1 MEQKTDDDVRV
12 TDVAAE
18 SAAGAD
24 LDERDLVDGQVQ
36 RWAAVLPQL
45 DLRVES
51 LVERIYALSKYL
63 QRSQEQTL
71 AGHGVTWGEWRTL
84 GALRKTG
91 EPYRRSPG
99 ALAKYEGLSSGA
111 MTNRLDRLE
120 ERGLVR
126 RLPAPADR
134 RGLQV
139 ELTETGLDLWMK
151 VLGEQA
157 EKEALIASSLSEA
170 EQDQLNALLRRLT
183 LEFERDEA
191 FMSHLHHTKKKAVD
205 ES

>member
-1 MEQKTDDDVRV
+1 MDDVRV
-12 TDVAAE
+12 TEVAADT
-18 SAAGAD
+18 AD
-24 LDERDLVDGQVQ
+24 TDLEQRDFVDGQVQ

-45 DLRVES
+45 DLRVEAI
-51 LVERIYALSKYL
+51 VERIYALSKYL

-71 AGHGVTWGEWRTL
+71 AGHGITWGEWRTL
-84 GALRKTG
+84 GSLRKTG

-99 ALAKYEGLSSGA
+99 ALAKVEGLSSGA

-126 RLPAPADR
+126 RLPDPSDR
-134 RGLQV
+134 RALQV
-139 ELTETGLDLWMK
+139 ELTEAGLELWMK

-157 EKEALIASSLSEA
+157 EKEALIASSLDRA

-191 FMSHLHHTKKKAVD
+191 FMAHLHHAKKKVVD
-205 ES
+205 EP